1 MGNVGGDE
9 ETSIIIEST
18 TKIKPN
24 VMTNIE
30 NTLVSKLPEI
40 SSSTSSSTSSSLTL
54 NSSNENFD
62 FFTLKLQEIFQKKID
77 KLKNNDPVK
86 RRMSKSSV
94 ETLVLDINHEI
105 LRALNPKGDTYKK
118 YYSKM
123 CKIKNM
129 IDSEYNQ
136 HSRFYYRILSGHLT
150 PEILAKMTEEE
161 LKLENAIE
169 NESIT
174 LEDEPN
180 DLNDNINNKNDEIM
194 SDEDDVPL
202 KILSKSFVNT

>member
-1 MGNVGGDE
+1 
-9 ETSIIIEST
+9 
-18 TKIKPN
+18 
-24 VMTNIE
+24 
-30 NTLVSKLPEI
+30 
-40 SSSTSSSTSSSLTL
+40 
-54 NSSNENFD
+54 
-62 FFTLKLQEIFQKKID
+62 
-77 KLKNNDPVK
+77 
-86 RRMSKSSV
+86 
-94 ETLVLDINHEI
+94 
-105 LRALNPKGDTYKK
+105 
-118 YYSKM
+118 M

-169 NESIT
+169 NESII